1 MASGQDTEFLVIGG
15 GVVGAAIAYG
25 LLRRGRTVRLLDEGD
40 DAFRA
45 ARGNFGLVWV
55 QGKGAGNPGYA
66 RWSCAAARDW
76 QRFAAELQDCT
87 GTDLQLQQAGGMH
100 LCLTDDEMAARQL
113 ELDTVAGSI
122 GEPYPYEML
131 DPAQVARL
139 LPSVGPEVVG
149 GSFSPLDGHVS
160 PLRLLKAL
168 HQAIDALGAQH
179 EAGVRIDDLA
189 HVGGRF
195 VARAP
200 NHVFEA
206 DRVVL
211 AAGLGN
217 ALLAPMLG
225 LEAPVTPVR
234 GQVLVCERAAPFL
247 PLPTLHV
254 RQTGDG
260 SVQIGDSK
268 ENVGMDDGTSIDQL
282 SRIAARAVRC
292 FPVLA
297 NVNVVR
303 AWGALRVMTP
313 DGLPIYEESPTCP
326 GAFVVTCHSGITLA
340 SAHAGVLAAWLD
352 GGERPAHIDTF
363 TADRFHVQRS

>member
-1 MASGQDTEFLVIGG
+1 
-15 GVVGAAIAYG
+15 
-25 LLRRGRTVRLLDEGD
+25 
-40 DAFRA
+40 
-45 ARGNFGLVWV
+45 
-55 QGKGAGNPGYA
+55 
-66 RWSCAAARDW
+66 
-76 QRFAAELQDCT
+76 
-87 GTDLQLQQAGGMH
+87 
-100 LCLTDDEMAARQL
+100 
-113 ELDTVAGSI
+113 
-122 GEPYPYEML
+122 
-131 DPAQVARL
+131 
-139 LPSVGPEVVG
+139 
-149 GSFSPLDGHVS
+149 
-160 PLRLLKAL
+160 
-168 HQAIDALGAQH
+168 
-179 EAGVRIDDLA
+179 VRIDDLA

-352 GGERPAHIDTF
+352 GDERPAHIDTF